1 MVYVCSD
8 IHGEY
13 QLLLQLLQKIRFS
26 PSDEMI
32 VCGDVID
39 KGSGSV
45 RLLKLLAQQSN
56 FTFILGNHEYDFLK
70 YYHALMMNEQTDYD
84 DVLAKLQACFP
95 CDGLLL
101 DWATV
106 DWLDL
111 QPFFVE
117 RESFVCVH
125 SGIPLL
131 PNNTLLCVKSATA
144 EQLVYDRKF
153 KNPSL
158 LPQTEKCVFFGH
170 TPSNYLTGKHEIILY
185 PKVQNPV
192 SVQDFTK
199 IHLDVGS
206 WLGGG
211 VACFCVETLQTFYC
225 KKA

>member
-13 QLLLQLLQKIRFS
+13 QLFLQLLQKIRFS
-26 PSDEMI
+26 QSDEMI

-70 YYHALMMNEQTDYD
+70 YYHALMMNEQADYD

-95 CDGLLL
+95 CDGHLL

-111 QPFFVE
+111 QPFLWKG
-117 RESFVCVH
+117 RA
-125 SGIPLL
+125 
-131 PNNTLLCVKSATA
+131 LCAFTA
-144 EQLVYDRKF
+144 AF
-153 KNPSL
+153 PFC
-158 LPQTEKCVFFGH
+158 QT
-170 TPSNYLTGKHEIILY
+170 TP
-185 PKVQNPV
+185 
-192 SVQDFTK
+192 
-199 IHLDVGS
+199 
-206 WLGGG
+206 
-211 VACFCVETLQTFYC
+211 CF
-225 KKA
+225 A